1 MTSEYFPEM
10 EFCPECKSI
19 MMPKDELMI
28 CRKCGNKIGRSSKA
42 EFISVQKQVSREV
55 PVLEGNVS
63 LQSKTK
69 AKCPACG
76 NGMAYWEMKQTRRS
90 DEPPTLFLTCTKCG
104 NRWRKY

>member
-1 MTSEYFPEM
+1 M
-10 EFCPECKSI
+10 EFCSQCKSI
-19 MMPKDELMI
+19 MVPKDGIMI
-28 CRKCGNKIGRSSKA
+28 CRKCGHQNERSSKA
-42 EFISVQKQVSREV
+42 AFVSIQKQVSREV

-76 NGMAYWEMKQTRRS
+76 NGIAYWEMKQTRS
-90 DEPPTLFLTCTKCG
+90 ADEPPTLFLTCTKCG